1 MRKQEGKISISS
13 AIVTLILIIIL
24 IITFNIYKL
33 NNFNNFKKVVAEDKE
48 TEFTRDNK
56 IKCSKYNSYKIQNS
70 DYNDA
75 SFYKE
80 IEVEPNTPYKI
91 SCMVK
96 TENIV
101 GEDLEKDVGATI
113 GLLDTL
119 EYSEPLRGTNDWQKV
134 EYMFNSKNREKV
146 KISFRLGGN
155 QGKCTGTVWFSDF
168 KIEKGIKNTNSEWNV
183 GCFIVKELNVNI
195 DGTQYNLKTSDE
207 DIKNAQLNMERFKD
221 ICYNFSNK
229 KMTVKYEINVIGT
242 PVTTISYDEEHGNY
256 LRYFDVKDLIY
267 DTVKQKEYDY
277 IFVVCRMEDEK
288 GNASIPI
295 IDNWIGLGSMD
306 MYGIGYSLIRLNRN
320 TNIFAYKYGITNQ
333 NPAEV
338 YLHEF
343 LHTLERDNK
352 ENDYPTPELHD
363 YEKINYKN
371 GETEDG
377 LNVWYKD
384 YMRKNILDSE
394 TNEYIGLDESVY
406 LSKPPNNSN
415 FRYAIEVN
423 WHKEPSNIFE
433 EVLTIINAVKRN
445 FANHEV

>member
-168 KIEKGIKNTNSEWNV
+168 KIEKGIKNTNSEW
-183 GCFIVKELNVNI
+183 
-195 DGTQYNLKTSDE
+195 
-207 DIKNAQLNMERFKD
+207 KNQLM
-221 ICYNFSNK
+221 
-229 KMTVKYEINVIGT
+229 
-242 PVTTISYDEEHGNY
+242 
-256 LRYFDVKDLIY
+256 
-267 DTVKQKEYDY
+267 
-277 IFVVCRMEDEK
+277 
-288 GNASIPI
+288 
-295 IDNWIGLGSMD
+295 
-306 MYGIGYSLIRLNRN
+306 
-320 TNIFAYKYGITNQ
+320 IT
-333 NPAEV
+333 
-338 YLHEF
+338 
-343 LHTLERDNK
+343 K
-352 ENDYPTPELHD
+352 
-363 YEKINYKN
+363 
-371 GETEDG
+371 
-377 LNVWYKD
+377 
-384 YMRKNILDSE
+384 
-394 TNEYIGLDESVY
+394 
-406 LSKPPNNSN
+406 
-415 FRYAIEVN
+415 
-423 WHKEPSNIFE
+423 
-433 EVLTIINAVKRN
+433 
-445 FANHEV
+445 